1 MKLICGLGNPGKK
14 YEQTKHNMGFQVI
27 DQLGETYH
35 IPVNK
40 IKHRAL
46 EGNGIVAGEKLV
58 LLKPQ
63 TFMNLS
69 GESVKEAMQFYKL
82 SVEDLIVIYDDISL
96 PVGAV
101 RIREKGSAGGHNG
114 MKNIIAHLGSD
125 QFVRIRVGVG
135 AKPAGWDLAD
145 YVLSGFAANE
155 QKEVQD
161 GIGLAA
167 KAVDLLV
174 REGLPKAMNQ
184 VNTSVKAKK
193 EPSVAPEGQTN

>member
-1 MKLICGLGNPGKK
+1 MKLICGLGNPGRQ
-14 YEQTKHNMGFQVI
+14 YENTKHNMGFRVI
-27 DQLGETYH
+27 DALGDSYH

-46 EGNGIVAGEKLV
+46 EGNGIVDGEKLI

-63 TFMNLS
+63 TYMNLS
-69 GESVKEAMQFYKL
+69 GESVKEAMQFYKIGI
-82 SVEDLIVIYDDISL
+82 EDLIVVYDDISL

-101 RIREKGSAGGHNG
+101 RVREKGSAGGHNG

-125 QFVRIRVGVG
+125 QFVRVRVGVG

-145 YVLSGFAANE
+145 YVLSGFAPNE
-155 QKEVQD
+155 EKEVEN
-161 GIGLAA
+161 GIALAA

-174 REGLPKAMNQ
+174 KNGLQKAMNA

-193 EPSVAPEGQTN
+193 EPKDQSTPQV